1 MVPSYANWGSLDST
15 WSTLPSHS
23 ITISSM
29 QILVGKPRSWGG
41 GGGGVTYGGS
51 PDETLNYVIIV
62 VFQVVVFQM
71 VM

>member
-1 MVPSYANWGSLDST
+1 MVPSYAIWGSLDST

-41 GGGGVTYGGS
+41 GVTYGGS

-62 VFQVVVFQM
+62 VFQVVVFQV